1 MARYRRAPRGCSLVV
16 KRYPSKIITGVRFPV
31 LALVYREL
39 PDTTTQVEG
48 TQLAAVNLHAPQAL
62 RRCTGLLPRGAGLD
76 TLVAHA
82 GMMGTGIPGSLK
94 MIRLRVRIPL
104 PVPAALVL
112 RGPEAAWM
120 MRWLAANAFLR

>member
-1 MARYRRAPRGCSLVV
+1 MRRRDAAINPVERSHDAHEVDSLHRGLEIMRSFRPGESTLSCSEIALRMGLRRA
-16 KRYPSKIITGVRFPV
+16 
-31 LALVYREL
+31 
-39 PDTTTQVEG
+39 TTQR
-48 TQLAAVNLHAPQAL
+48 L
-62 RRCTGLLPRGAGLD
+62 LD

-120 MRWLAANAFLR
+120 TRWLAANAFLR